1 VILASVTPV
10 YNSRLGT
17 QERVARLL
25 RMYANKRERLERAG
39 AGDIVAVTGLKDFVT
54 GDTLCPVDHPI
65 RLETITSPE
74 PVLTLAVEPPT
85 MAEQEK
91 LQFALQKLGA
101 EDPTLQ
107 VAYDEERGQ
116 TMLSG
121 MGELHLEVL
130 VRRLADEFN
139 VQVRV
144 GKPQVIYRETI
155 QGEAEVTETFARE
168 IAGKPQYASVQ
179 LAVRPAANGTGVT
192 FVNLLP
198 EAGVSPPEMVEA
210 VHQGVLM
217 PPLLELCRAI
227 QWWTCVWSCAGPPG
241 ARMRAHRWRSRLPPA
256 RRSAGRSKTP
266 GQCYSNR

>member
-1 VILASVTPV
+1 
-10 YNSRLGT
+10 
-17 QERVARLL
+17 
-25 RMYANKRERLERAG
+25 
-39 AGDIVAVTGLKDFVT
+39 
-54 GDTLCPVDHPI
+54 
-65 RLETITSPE
+65 
-74 PVLTLAVEPPT
+74 

-91 LQFALQKLGA
+91 LQFALEKFGA

-168 IAGKPQYASVQ
+168 IAGKLTVCQCATGSAASGKRDGLDVCQ
-179 LAVRPAANGTGVT
+179 
-192 FVNLLP
+192 
-198 EAGVSPPEMVEA
+198 SPPRS
-210 VHQGVLM
+210 GR
-217 PPLLELCRAI
+217 PPPRD
-227 QWWTCVWSCAGPPG
+227 G
-241 ARMRAHRWRSRLPPA
+241 
-256 RRSAGRSKTP
+256 
-266 GQCYSNR
+266 